1 MMANQN
7 RKIIRELA
15 RRSVDSLQLSV
26 LITKTREQRID
37 MVEAVLSQ
45 ELHDLECEITSKNNG
60 ENDG

>member
-1 MMANQN
+1 MMATQN

-15 RRSVDSLQLSV
+15 RRSVDNLQLSV

-45 ELHDLECEITSKNNG
+45 ELHDLECEITSKNSG